1 MRITFERFRLWRAG
15 LDGMARRNRL
25 RRAAVRFAE
34 HGWDVIPG
42 ACLHGRR
49 YYCGPGCT
57 TVSCHPAFAHGGTL
71 SHPARSSHDPATV
84 AGWWAAAPH
93 AVLLATG
100 PALDVLEVPAYLGV
114 SRAHR
119 AATRG
124 PVAMTATGRYM
135 VLVGRGAALREELAA
150 LPDVVLHG
158 RGSWVPVPPTPAP
171 EGRVRWIVSPEEVD
185 WRIPSAAAVQDE
197 LVRALP
203 RLRAA
208 WPGRSSLRPAA

>member
-1 MRITFERFRLWRAG
+1 MRITFERLRLLRAG
-15 LDGMARRNRL
+15 LDGMAQRNRL

-42 ACLHGRR
+42 ACLHGVR

-57 TVSCHPAFAHGGTL
+57 TVACHPAFAHGEAL
-71 SHPARSSHDPATV
+71 SYPAQSSHDPQTV
-84 AGWWAAAPH
+84 AGWWRVQAH

-100 PALDVLEVPAYLGV
+100 SALDVLEVPAYLGV
-114 SRAHR
+114 SRAYGP
-119 AATRG
+119 TRG
-124 PVAMTATGRYM
+124 PVAATATGRYM
-135 VLVGRGAALREELAA
+135 VLVGRGAALRQELAD

-158 RGSWVPVPPTPAP
+158 RGSWVPAPPTAAP
-171 EGRVRWIVSPEEVD
+171 EGRVRWMVSPQEVG
-185 WRIPSAAAVQDE
+185 WRIPAAAAVQEE

-208 WPGRSSLRPAA
+208 RPDRPALRRAA